1 MTHSA
6 APSDASADTLSD
18 MMSTDSA
25 ADIAALRQAL
35 LADMQAIRA
44 AVPDDDDG
52 AGEAVERRARIITMM
67 TRCLE
72 VMVRLQGQ
80 ATADSD
86 SERHNRQALL
96 ADIEQKL
103 ARLAQ
108 S

>member
-6 APSDASADTLSD
+6 VPSDASSD

-44 AVPDDDDG
+44 AVPDDDDSL
-52 AGEAVERRARIITMM
+52 GEAVERRARIITML

-72 VMVRLQGQ
+72 AMVRLQGQ
-80 ATADSD
+80 ATTDSD

-96 ADIEQKL
+96 ADIEQRL